1 MKKKL
6 FENIGDN
13 IFKLRKNLSKNE
25 GFDATGEEI
34 DATITLNNPD
44 ADLEDPDSVPEEE
57 VNVIVTFTYYEPI
70 RGSRDEPDAEESIEI
85 TSVKRQDNKKEI
97 INLLSDTQ
105 ITTLEKSILNRTSSY
120 DPD

>member
-13 IFKLRKNLSKNE
+13 VFKLRKDLSKNE

-34 DATITLNNPD
+34 DAKIILFNPKTE
-44 ADLEDPDSVPEEE
+44 LEEDVD
-57 VNVIVTFTYYEPI
+57 VIVTYTYYEPI

-85 TSVKRQDNKKEI
+85 TSVKRQDNNEEI
-97 INLLSDTQ
+97 INSLSDAE
-105 ITTLEKSILNRTSSY
+105 ITELEKHIKSHGYSY